1 MNVMQFFSLPSI
13 QALGW
18 SLVHSLWQGLVCIVV
33 ALAVLRCLPSK
44 WSSARYA
51 VATVSLLVIFLSS
64 LTTFIYLNDSFERG
78 PIESTTQGY
87 YEYPVESLQQENNYL
102 TGLLLTVK
110 STLQQYLPFIVLCWG
125 IGTLLF
131 AIRLFGGWLTVKRLK
146 ASAIYVDDNWNERL
160 QNLTRK
166 LGIKEMILLAES
178 AIAQAP
184 VVIGFFK
191 PVILIPIGMFGGLST
206 EQLES
211 IIIHE
216 LIHIRRRDYLVNL
229 LQSMLEAVYFF
240 NPFVWVISG
249 IIRREREHCCDDAV
263 IKVHGNALAYA
274 QALTALEEARL
285 SRIGLALS
293 FADNKKQLLNRIK
306 RIMEK
311 SVQSYSGRER
321 IVPAIL
327 LITGLICA
335 SWLTIQKKES
345 GRDLGKQSELVKEIP
360 VSADTTIKI
369 EVSGRYYKKTVTTVD
384 KDGNPHEEVTEGY
397 DGDEELQPLI
407 AQMAPAFPVIPQID
421 VLMATPAI
429 PASPASP
436 QNCSDKFQKMRS
448 DMTMAMQAIHA
459 RAPHLI
465 IDNFH
470 LDSIPLPTSPGFDWH
485 LNGNW
490 DEFSREFENSFGDF
504 YEKRGEE
511 FEAMMEQLE
520 TKFNDR
526 SMEEFATQMEQHED
540 VWERNEEAMKNL
552 EQDMQRWEEANHD
565 QLQQL
570 DEQIKAMEER
580 RWKVEKALREQLVKD
595 GYLASD
601 EKIKSIEINDEI
613 IKINDKEIKEADRKK
628 YHDLLEKHSYGPH
641 LDRDRRE

>member
-1 MNVMQFFSLPSI
+1 MNVIQFFSLPSI

-18 SLVHSLWQGLVCIVV
+18 TLVHSLWQGLVCIVL
-33 ALAVLRCLPSK
+33 ASAVLRCLPSK

-51 VATVSLLVIFLSS
+51 VATVALLVIFLSS
-64 LTTFIYLNDSFERG
+64 LTTFIYLNDSFERT
-78 PIESTTQGY
+78 PIESITQGY
-87 YEYPVESLQQENNYL
+87 YAYPVEGLQQENNYF
-102 TGLLLTVK
+102 TDLLLIFK

-146 ASAIYVDDNWNERL
+146 DSAVYVDDDWNERL
-160 QNLTRK
+160 QYLKRK
-166 LGIKEMILLAES
+166 LGIKEMVLLAES
-178 AIAQAP
+178 AIAQTP

-191 PVILIPIGMFGGLST
+191 PIILIPIGMFGGLST

-311 SVQSYSGRER
+311 SVQPYSGRER
-321 IVPAIL
+321 IIPAIL

-335 SWLTIQKKES
+335 SWLTIQRKES
-345 GRDLGKQSELVKEIP
+345 KRDEIKQSDVVKEIP

-369 EVSGRYYKKTVTTVD
+369 EKSGRYYKKTVTTVD
-384 KDGNPHEEVTEGY
+384 KDGNPLEEVTEGY
-397 DGDEELQPLI
+397 DGDKELEPLL
-407 AQMAPAFPVIPQID
+407 AQMAPAFPVVPQID
-421 VLMATPAI
+421 VLKATPAI
-429 PASPASP
+429 PASPVSHE
-436 QNCSDKFQKMRS
+436 NCSDKLRKMRG
-448 DMTMAMQAIHA
+448 DMAIAMLAIHA
-459 RAPHLI
+459 RSGLI

-470 LDSIPLPTSPGFDWH
+470 LDSIPFPTDWH
-485 LNGNW
+485 QYGNW
-490 DEFSREFENSFGDF
+490 DDLKIILPRSKGTYIHSQLDF
-504 YEKRGEE
+504 YKKRGEE
-511 FEAMMEQLE
+511 LEAMTEQLE
-520 TKFNDR
+520 KFNDR
-526 SMEEFATQMEQHED
+526 SMEEFSAQMEQHEQ
-540 VWERNEEAMKNL
+540 VWAQQEEAMKNL
-552 EQDMQRWEEANHD
+552 EQNMQRWEEANHQ

-580 RWKVEKALREQLVKD
+580 RWNVEKALREQLVKD

-601 EKIKSIEINDEI
+601 EKIKSIEINDES
-613 IKINDKEIKEADRKK
+613 IKINDKKIKESDQKK
-628 YHDLLEKHSYGPH
+628 YRDLLKENSFGP
-641 LDRDRRE
+641 DFPGRRE

>member
-1 MNVMQFFSLPSI
+1 MNVMQFFSSPSI

-18 SLVHSLWQGLVCIVV
+18 SLLHSLWQGLVCIVV
-33 ALAVLRCLPSK
+33 VLVVLRCLPSK

-51 VATVSLLVIFLSS
+51 IATVALLVIFVSS
-64 LTTFIYLNDSFERG
+64 LTTFIYLNDSFERA
-78 PIESTTQGY
+78 PIESAAQAY
-87 YEYPVESLQQENNYL
+87 FAYPVENLQQENNYL
-102 TGLLLTVK
+102 TGLLLMVK

-131 AIRLFGGWLTVKRLK
+131 AIRLFGGWLTLKRLK
-146 ASAIYVDDNWNERL
+146 ASAISVDDNWNERL

-191 PVILIPIGMFGGLST
+191 PVILIPMGMFGGLST

-229 LQSMLEAVYFF
+229 LQSILEAVFFF
-240 NPFVWVISG
+240 NPFVWIISG

-274 QALTALEEARL
+274 QALAALEEARL

-321 IVPAIL
+321 IIPAIL

-345 GRDLGKQSELVKEIP
+345 EGDQVK
-360 VSADTTIKI
+360 
-369 EVSGRYYKKTVTTVD
+369 
-384 KDGNPHEEVTEGY
+384 H
-397 DGDEELQPLI
+397 GD
-407 AQMAPAFPVIPQID
+407 
-421 VLMATPAI
+421 
-429 PASPASP
+429 
-436 QNCSDKFQKMRS
+436 
-448 DMTMAMQAIHA
+448 
-459 RAPHLI
+459 
-465 IDNFH
+465 
-470 LDSIPLPTSPGFDWH
+470 
-485 LNGNW
+485 
-490 DEFSREFENSFGDF
+490 
-504 YEKRGEE
+504 
-511 FEAMMEQLE
+511 
-520 TKFNDR
+520 
-526 SMEEFATQMEQHED
+526 
-540 VWERNEEAMKNL
+540 
-552 EQDMQRWEEANHD
+552 
-565 QLQQL
+565 
-570 DEQIKAMEER
+570 
-580 RWKVEKALREQLVKD
+580 
-595 GYLASD
+595 
-601 EKIKSIEINDEI
+601 
-613 IKINDKEIKEADRKK
+613 
-628 YHDLLEKHSYGPH
+628 
-641 LDRDRRE
+641 